1 MVNLYL
7 TYLEWCS
14 EHIGELSHIMTRKE
28 FEALIY
34 NKDDECC
41 SGTTNHKDEKD
52 CTTKRYYC
60 DTESYN

>member
-14 EHIGELSHIMTRKE
+14 EHIDELSHIMTRKE
-28 FEALIY
+28 FESLIY
-34 NKDDECC
+34 NNDDKC
-41 SGTTNHKDEKD
+41 STTNHKDEKD
-52 CTTKRYYC
+52 HTTNIYYC